1 MRKIIVLVIAAMMV
15 TLNANAQSDEQ
26 KNEIGVY
33 YGFASASSYVSIL
46 SGAFSSV
53 FTSSEQGSL
62 WGPIGVEYYR
72 HISPVVAIGG
82 VVSIA
87 GCKWGDDDFFKSTYI
102 TVMPSVKFNWLRK
115 NNLGLYSA
123 ASAGIMFI
131 NDKVDKG
138 YNGTKNVKSDNVTT
152 FMFQGTL
159 LGAEVGGKFRGFA
172 ELGFGEKGVVCAGL
186 RYRF

>member
-1 MRKIIVLVIAAMMV
+1 MKKIIVMVVASMMV
-15 TLNANAQSDEQ
+15 TLNVNAQSDEP
-26 KNEIGVY
+26 KNEVGVY
-33 YGFASASSYVSIL
+33 YGIESASSYVSIL
-46 SGAFSSV
+46 SGAFSHF
-53 FTSSEQGSL
+53 FTDSDQGNL

-72 HISPVVAIGG
+72 HVSPVVAIGG

-115 NNLGLYSA
+115 NIWGLYSA
-123 ASAGIMFI
+123 ASAGLMFI
-131 NDKVDKG
+131 NDEVDKG
-138 YNGTKNVKSDNVTT
+138 YNGTKDIKSDNATI

-159 LGAEVGGKFRGFA
+159 LGAEVGRQFRGFA
-172 ELGFGEKGVVCAGL
+172 EFGFGEKGLICAGL